1 MKIKIAFKEIILL
14 SILFTALA
22 LYFNI
27 YEEKHV
33 ISFIIN
39 HVIALLI
46 ALFISKVIYHF
57 LTKRK

>member
-33 ISFIIN
+33 LSFIIN